1 MCTVILSVPE
11 DPTAPTRVLAVR
23 DEDPGRPWDAPGP
36 WWPQSHPGV
45 VGVRDARAGGAW
57 MAADPARARLAVILN
72 RREVVGATESRGAI
86 VLDAV
91 DGRPP
96 ASAPR
101 TNGFNLVVVDQQGTR
116 VTSWD
121 GDALRETRLAPGVHM
136 IAHDDVDDAGTPRI
150 ARWLPEFAAADTAAA
165 AAGTSG
171 VAGSAASTPWWR
183 DWMAVLDRS
192 AGLPPTDDRAI
203 VRDNRPYGVPTL
215 SLLVCAAS
223 VGPDGVDLAY
233 GELDEPGQW
242 NRLELVS
249 RVPPRS

>member
-1 MCTVILSVPE
+1 MCTVILSVPD
-11 DPTAPTRVLAVR
+11 DPSSPTRVLAVR

-36 WWPQSHPGV
+36 WWPQTHPGV
-45 VGVRDARAGGAW
+45 IGVRDVRAGGAW
-57 MAADPARARLAVILN
+57 LAADPARARFAVILN

-96 ASAPR
+96 VAPR
-101 TNGFNLVVVDQQGTR
+101 TNGFNLVVVDEHGTR

-121 GDALRETRLAPGVHM
+121 GESLREVRLQPGVHM
-136 IAHDDVDDAGTPRI
+136 IAHDDVDDEGTPRI
-150 ARWLPEFAAADTAAA
+150 AQWLPAFAASPA
-165 AAGTSG
+165 
-171 VAGSAASTPWWR
+171 SAASGASGDPWWR
-183 DWMAVLDRS
+183 EWMGVLDRS
-192 AGLPPTDDRAI
+192 AQLPPTDDRAI

-223 VGPDGVDLAY
+223 VWPGGVDLAY

-242 NRLELVS
+242 NLVEL
-249 RVPPRS
+249 VPPRAGS